1 MLEIT
6 IFYFLAVFVQLIL
19 LLPDAGYPGLL
30 LKSNISLVVLIRR
43 SNWYFVSSILPMKQM
58 FAS

>member
-6 IFYFLAVFVQLIL
+6 IFYFLAVFVQLTL
-19 LLPDAGYPGLL
+19 LLPDTGYLGLL

-43 SNWYFVSSILPMKQM
+43 SNSYFVSSIFPITQT